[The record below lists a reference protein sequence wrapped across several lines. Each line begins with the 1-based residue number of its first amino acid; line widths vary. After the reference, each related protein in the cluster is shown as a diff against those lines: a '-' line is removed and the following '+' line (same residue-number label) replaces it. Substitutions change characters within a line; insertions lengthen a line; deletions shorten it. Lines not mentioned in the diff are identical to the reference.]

1 MDMRSAYIDTE
12 LMLVINGK
20 DINKQLKAS
29 MEEYEKK
36 AVTVK
41 NETEYSHIPEGMKMK
56 ELSDKKK
63 NIKAWFGWAMNGLR
77 FLF

>member
-1 MDMRSAYIDTE
+1 
-12 LMLVINGK
+12 
-20 DINKQLKAS
+20 
-29 MEEYEKK
+29 
-36 AVTVK
+36 
-41 NETEYSHIPEGMKMK
+41 MK